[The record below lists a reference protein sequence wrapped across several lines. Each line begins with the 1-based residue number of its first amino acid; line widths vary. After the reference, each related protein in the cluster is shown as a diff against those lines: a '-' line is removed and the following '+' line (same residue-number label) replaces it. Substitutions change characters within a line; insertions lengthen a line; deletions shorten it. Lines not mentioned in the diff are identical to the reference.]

1 MADGSTGLCK
11 SNSISI
17 KSEVENIEVGTGAG
31 IGVRIR
37 KTNWNY
43 AKSTGVIWKNKEL
56 KGNTYQ

>member
-1 MADGSTGLCK
+1 
-11 SNSISI
+11 
-17 KSEVENIEVGTGAG
+17 VENIEVGTGAG

-37 KTNWNY
+37 KTNQNY

>member
-1 MADGSTGLCK
+1 MADGSTRLCK

-17 KSEVENIEVGTGAG
+17 KLEVENIEVGTGAG

-37 KTNWNY
+37 KTNQNY